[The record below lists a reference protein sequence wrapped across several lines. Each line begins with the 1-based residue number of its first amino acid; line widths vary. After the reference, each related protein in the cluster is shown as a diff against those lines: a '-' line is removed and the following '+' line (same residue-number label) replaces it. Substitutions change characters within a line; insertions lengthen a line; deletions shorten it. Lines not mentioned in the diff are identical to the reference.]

1 MHIYEVFPYHS
12 DSKKKKKKKKHLMRS
27 KRKEQL
33 NQEGKRDARS
43 VGNMFADEDCCSLS
57 NKEDYW
63 MLI

>member
-1 MHIYEVFPYHS
+1 
-12 DSKKKKKKKKHLMRS
+12 MRS